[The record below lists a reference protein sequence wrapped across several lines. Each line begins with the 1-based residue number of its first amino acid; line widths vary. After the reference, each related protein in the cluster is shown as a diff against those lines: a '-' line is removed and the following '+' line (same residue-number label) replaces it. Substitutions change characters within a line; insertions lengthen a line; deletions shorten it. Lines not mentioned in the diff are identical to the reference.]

1 MQYIINS
8 NGIVLFIDNK
18 PLKFER
24 GSVQYAKILE
34 KFDLPEAEQDAAIR
48 EVIQKT
54 SPNAEKNGFK
64 ISPNTVSYLGEELPQ
79 SLADKVRAIHE
90 EGLPLSLFEKFW
102 QNLQLNPSSSSVRE
116 LYEFLAYKE
125 LPLTEDGCFL
135 AYKGLDKEFWSIS
148 GNKETKVIK
157 GQVNPQGN
165 IFNGVGE
172 KIEVRRWDVDDNRS
186 NHCSFGLHVGS
197 LDYARGFARGTVV
210 VVKINPKDVV
220 SVPNDCN
227 CQKCRVSAYEVVS
240 IFEQEITA
248 PVVDSENKPVEDE
261 SNSQRS
267 EFISRVE
274 KYLLNKT
281 NKGLSEVSVRSIRNS
296 FSPSYPD
303 INRVFDALGSLGYFW
318 YETDEGLMVDVSSG
332 DQEQEPLDEDMLND

>member
-1 MQYIINS
+1 MQYIINNS
-8 NGIVLFIDNK
+8 GIVLFIDNK

-24 GSVQYAKILE
+24 GSMQYAKILE

-64 ISPNTVSYLGEELPQ
+64 ISPESVSYLGEELPQ

-102 QNLQLNPSSSSVRE
+102 QNLQLNPSASSVRE
-116 LYEFLAYKE
+116 LYEFLSYKE

-135 AYKGLDKEFWSIS
+135 AYKGLDSNFWSIS
-148 GNKETKVIK
+148 GNKETKVIN
-157 GQVNPQGN
+157 GQTNKSGN

-172 KIEVRRWDVDDNRS
+172 KIEVRRWDVDDNRT

-197 LDYARGFARGTVV
+197 LDYARGFAQGTVV

-220 SVPNDCN
+220 SVPNDYN

-248 PVVDSENKPVEDE
+248 PVVDADNNPIEDE
-261 SNSQRS
+261 SNAGRS
-267 EFISRVE
+267 DFISRVE
-274 KYLLNKT
+274 RYLANKEAQGF
-281 NKGLSEVSVRSIRNS
+281 KEVTIRSIQNS
-296 FSPSYPD
+296 FSPEYPD
-303 INRVFDALGSLGYFW
+303 ANRIFDALEDLGYAWFKS
-318 YETDEGLMVDVSSG
+318 DEGNVVSLSIT
-332 DQEQEPLDEDMLND
+332 DYPSF

>member
-1 MQYIINS
+1 MQYIINNS
-8 NGIVLFIDNK
+8 GIVLFIDNK

-24 GSVQYAKILE
+24 GSMQYAKILE

-48 EVIQKT
+48 QVIQKT

-64 ISPNTVSYLGEELPQ
+64 ISPESVSYLGEELPQ

-102 QNLQLNPSSSSVRE
+102 QNLQLNPSASSVRE
-116 LYEFLAYKE
+116 LYEFLSYKE

-135 AYKGLDKEFWSIS
+135 AYKGLDSNFWSIS
-148 GNKETKVIK
+148 GNKETKVIN
-157 GQVNPQGN
+157 GQTNKSGN

-172 KIEVRRWDVDDNRS
+172 KIEVRRWDVDDNRT

-197 LDYARGFARGTVV
+197 LDYARGFAQGTVV

-220 SVPNDCN
+220 SVPNDYN

-248 PVVDSENKPVEDE
+248 PVVDADNNPIEDE
-261 SNSQRS
+261 SNAGRS
-267 EFISRVE
+267 DFISRVE
-274 KYLLNKT
+274 RYLANKEAQGF
-281 NKGLSEVSVRSIRNS
+281 KEVTIRSIQNS
-296 FSPSYPD
+296 FSPEYPD
-303 INRVFDALGSLGYFW
+303 ANRIFDALEDLGYAWFKS
-318 YETDEGLMVDVSSG
+318 DEGNVVSLSIT
-332 DQEQEPLDEDMLND
+332 DYPSF

>member
-24 GSVQYAKILE
+24 GSMQYAKILE

-64 ISPNTVSYLGEELPQ
+64 ISPESVSYLGEELPQ

-102 QNLQLNPSSSSVRE
+102 QNLQLNPSASSVRE
-116 LYEFLAYKE
+116 LYEFLSYKE

-135 AYKGLDKEFWSIS
+135 AYKGLDSNFWSIS
-148 GNKETKVIK
+148 GNKVTKVIN
-157 GQVNPQGN
+157 GQTNKSGN

-172 KIEVRRWDVDDNRS
+172 KIEVRRWDVDDNRT

-197 LDYARGFARGTVV
+197 LDYARGFAQGTVV

-220 SVPNDCN
+220 SVPNDYN

-248 PVVDSENKPVEDE
+248 PVVDADNNPIEDE
-261 SNSQRS
+261 SNAGRS
-267 EFISRVE
+267 DFISRVE
-274 KYLLNKT
+274 RYLANKEAQGF
-281 NKGLSEVSVRSIRNS
+281 KEVTIRSIQNS
-296 FSPSYPD
+296 FSPEYPD
-303 INRVFDALGSLGYFW
+303 ANRIFDALEDLGYAWFKS
-318 YETDEGLMVDVSSG
+318 DEGNVVSLSIT
-332 DQEQEPLDEDMLND
+332 DYPSF

>member
-24 GSVQYAKILE
+24 GSMQYAKILE

-64 ISPNTVSYLGEELPQ
+64 ISPESVSYLGEELPQ

-102 QNLQLNPSSSSVRE
+102 QNLQLNPSASSVRE
-116 LYEFLAYKE
+116 LYEFLSYKE

-135 AYKGLDKEFWSIS
+135 AYKGLDSNFWSIS
-148 GNKETKVIK
+148 GNKETKVIN
-157 GQVNPQGN
+157 GQTNKSGN

-172 KIEVRRWDVDDNRS
+172 KIEVRRWDVDDNRT

-197 LDYARGFARGTVV
+197 LDYARGFAQGTVV

-220 SVPNDCN
+220 SVPNDYN

-248 PVVDSENKPVEDE
+248 PVVDADNNPIEDE
-261 SNSQRS
+261 SNAGLSD
-267 EFISRVE
+267 FISRVE
-274 KYLLNKT
+274 RYLANKEAQGF
-281 NKGLSEVSVRSIRNS
+281 KEVTIRSIQNS
-296 FSPSYPD
+296 FSPEYPD
-303 INRVFDALGSLGYFW
+303 ANRIFDALEDLGYAWFKS
-318 YETDEGLMVDVSSG
+318 DEGNVVSLSIT
-332 DQEQEPLDEDMLND
+332 DYPSF

>member
-1 MQYIINS
+1 MQFIINNS
-8 NGIVLFIDNK
+8 GIVLFIDNK

-24 GSVQYAKILE
+24 GSMQYAKILE

-64 ISPNTVSYLGEELPQ
+64 ISPESVSYLGEELPQ

-102 QNLQLNPSSSSVRE
+102 QNLQLNPSASSVRE
-116 LYEFLAYKE
+116 LYEFLSYKE

-135 AYKGLDKEFWSIS
+135 AYKGLDSNFWSIS
-148 GNKETKVIK
+148 GNKETKVIN
-157 GQVNPQGN
+157 GQTNKSGN

-172 KIEVRRWDVDDNRS
+172 KIEVRRWDVDDNRT

-197 LDYARGFARGTVV
+197 LDYARGFAQGTVV

-220 SVPNDCN
+220 SVPNDYN

-248 PVVDSENKPVEDE
+248 PVVDADNNPIEDE
-261 SNSQRS
+261 SNAGRS
-267 EFISRVE
+267 DFISRVE
-274 KYLLNKT
+274 RYLANKEAQGF
-281 NKGLSEVSVRSIRNS
+281 KEVTIRSIQNS
-296 FSPSYPD
+296 FSPEYPD
-303 INRVFDALGSLGYFW
+303 ANRIFDALEDLGYAWFKS
-318 YETDEGLMVDVSSG
+318 DEGNVVSLSVT
-332 DQEQEPLDEDMLND
+332 DYPSF

>member
-24 GSVQYAKILE
+24 GSMQYAKILE

-64 ISPNTVSYLGEELPQ
+64 ISPESVSYLGEELPQ

-102 QNLQLNPSSSSVRE
+102 QNLQLNPSASSVRE
-116 LYEFLAYKE
+116 LYEFLSYKE

-135 AYKGLDKEFWSIS
+135 AYKGLDSNFWSIS
-148 GNKETKVIK
+148 GNKETKVIN
-157 GQVNPQGN
+157 GQTNKSGN

-172 KIEVRRWDVDDNRS
+172 KIEVRRWDVDDNRT

-197 LDYARGFARGTVV
+197 LDYARGFAQGTVV

-220 SVPNDCN
+220 SVPNDYN

-248 PVVDSENKPVEDE
+248 PVVDADNNPIEDE
-261 SNSQRS
+261 SNAGRS
-267 EFISRVE
+267 DFISRVE
-274 KYLLNKT
+274 RYLANKEAQGF
-281 NKGLSEVSVRSIRNS
+281 KEVTIRSIQNS
-296 FSPSYPD
+296 FSPEYPD
-303 INRVFDALGSLGYFW
+303 ANRIFDALEDLGYAWFKS
-318 YETDEGLMVDVSSG
+318 DEGNVVSLSIT
-332 DQEQEPLDEDMLND
+332 DYPSF

>member
-1 MQYIINS
+1 MQYILNN

-24 GSVQYAKILE
+24 GSMQYAKILE
-34 KFDLPEAEQDAAIR
+34 KFDLPEDEQDAAIR
-48 EVIQKT
+48 EVIQIT

-64 ISPNTVSYLGEELPQ
+64 ISPESVSYLGEELPK

-116 LYEFLAYKE
+116 LYEFLSYKE

-135 AYKGLDKEFWSIS
+135 AYKGLDSNFWSIS
-148 GNKETKVIK
+148 GNKETKVIS
-157 GQVNPQGN
+157 GEVNSSGK

-172 KIEVRRWDVDDNRS
+172 KIEVRRWDVDDNRD
-186 NHCSFGLHVGS
+186 NHCSFGLHAGS
-197 LDYARGFARGTVV
+197 LDYARGFSQGTVV

-220 SVPNDCN
+220 SVPSDCK

-240 IFEQEITA
+240 VFEQEITA
-248 PVVDSENKPVEDE
+248 PVVDADNNPIEDE
-261 SNSQRS
+261 SNASRS
-267 EFISRVE
+267 EFIDRVA
-274 KYLLNKT
+274 KYLNTKAE
-281 NKGLSEVSVRSIRNS
+281 KGFDQVSVRSIRNS
-296 FSPSYPD
+296 FSPEYPYL
-303 INRVFDALGSLGYFW
+303 NRVLDAIDSLGHFW
-318 YETDEGLMVDVSSG
+318 VDS
-332 DQEQEPLDEDMLND
+332 EDGKIVLLSDDGYSDYL

>member
-1 MQYIINS
+1 M
-8 NGIVLFIDNK
+8 
-18 PLKFER
+18 
-24 GSVQYAKILE
+24 QYAKILE

-64 ISPNTVSYLGEELPQ
+64 ISPESVSYLGEELPQ

-116 LYEFLAYKE
+116 LYEFLSYKE

-135 AYKGLDKEFWSIS
+135 AYKGLDSNFWSIS
-148 GNKETKVIK
+148 GNKETKVIS
-157 GQVNPQGN
+157 GEVNSSGK

-172 KIEVRRWDVDDNRS
+172 KIEVRRWDVDDNRD

-197 LDYARGFARGTVV
+197 LDYARGFSQGTVV

-220 SVPNDCN
+220 SVPSDCK

-240 IFEQEITA
+240 VFEQEITA
-248 PVVDSENKPVEDE
+248 PVVDADNNPIEDE
-261 SNSQRS
+261 SNASRS
-267 EFISRVE
+267 EFIDRVANYLNTKAE
-274 KYLLNKT
+274 K
-281 NKGLSEVSVRSIRNS
+281 GFDQVSVRSIRNS
-296 FSPSYPD
+296 FSPEYPD
-303 INRVFDALGSLGYFW
+303 LNRVLDAIDSLGHFW
-318 YETDEGLMVDVSSG
+318 VDS
-332 DQEQEPLDEDMLND
+332 EDGKIVLLSDDGYSDYL